1 MARRWK
7 KKLADENSD
16 KFIKKDEN
24 GQEEFESSKIDY
36 AQLIKALQQYDNEM
50 LEKFFDQPQDEPPVS
65 LSDKGRENLRDTL
78 SQLIG
83 DNRADLLIQN
93 EQKQYQA
100 DKKSWQHEKRTRFV
114 KRTVRWGSMA
124 ASIGIA
130 IFVVNIFSNS
140 TMAFRLPKVELIS
153 DKKDDYSKLGPKEDT
168 DSDGKLFDNT
178 ENGISTQYVLT
189 EIIEGFELS
198 DKVITSSMCFYV
210 YSNSNIESYY
220 FTQELVEHNVGINTE
235 EKDYCIIDSPFGD
248 AYYFRYGSSQSLVW
262 NYNGYTFSIEGNITK
277 EQLLSLQKSVQKE
290 DKK

>member
-114 KRTVRWGSMA
+114 KRTVRWGSMI
-124 ASIGIA
+124 ASIL
-130 IFVVNIFSNS
+130 IFVTIVGSIWGNNA
-140 TMAFRLPKVELIS
+140 MAYKLPKNSFFSVVKDKYTKLYLQTDESEKVEPIDEIEYYYSPNLLIEGY
-153 DKKDDYSKLGPKEDT
+153 D
-168 DSDGKLFDNT
+168 
-178 ENGISTQYVLT
+178 LT
-189 EIIEGFELS
+189 EKIRSKRMLQY
-198 DKVITSSMCFYV
+198 TYT
-210 YSNSNIESYY
+210 NSYGDEYY
-220 FTQELVEHNVGINTE
+220 FTQQISDSGVGINTE
-235 EKDYCIIDSPFGD
+235 EHDGISTETLYGNAIYYSYCGISGLLWE
-248 AYYFRYGSSQSLVW
+248 YR
-262 NYNGYTFSIEGNITK
+262 GYRFKLEGK
-277 EQLLSLQKSVQKE
+277 LSEAQLLKIQESLRKE
-290 DKK
+290 E